1 MIRRPLVVAALA
13 LLTFAGAA
21 AAEASAQTPWP
32 HTKVRAE
39 EVSAISLD
47 LKTYGPAV
55 LEPGVQ
61 FATAATVANTSSVAM
76 MDLTVTLAV
85 TDSRISTSAGLQQF
99 LNEPASTPT
108 SVVVAKPVNAS
119 GQSVNGA
126 GNILPAGGV
135 VTVDLAATPA
145 ALGFRP
151 DTAGVYG
158 VLITVTGPTGTLAS
172 RPAAVTWYDAAISPL
187 RVALLATASGSAEHV
202 LQVTSAAA
210 VPGAALAID
219 PVTVTD
225 ATQASALTAGREVFG
240 LPSGDPDLTSLAH
253 SDDKTLLNFALSDA
267 AVNTA
272 PALQGLPWLATIP
285 AADAPTVKVAVQR
298 GAEAGVL
305 DVTGGATL
313 DTSAPVVDVTAG
325 TASLPVLVPNKQLS
339 TILATYRPGAAD
351 AGARLVAEAA
361 LEAQHGD
368 GVTPVV
374 VAPGDA
380 WQLTT
385 PGVSQ
390 PATEL
395 LGAPWVIP
403 VSLRSVIDGT
413 TRGAF
418 AAPDSVGTD
427 DDMAPDLIK
436 ALARQLDDLGQL
448 AATTDTPNAVF
459 LPGGRT
465 LLEPLAVAL
474 RAQPKVRSDTYQATR
489 ETVSTT
495 LGSLYVAEGSDVNLI
510 AASGNVPITL
520 HNDLDVDATVTV
532 VMKSSSPN
540 LVVVDRPVV
549 TIPAGGDVTAHV
561 AVKGIKRANVSA
573 TVALKN
579 SDGDVV
585 AAPQLLRVRVR
596 ADWGNIVTGIFT
608 VGLALLLV
616 AGLIRTVRRGRRS
629 SRMAPMSGAPSKTAT
644 KAPQSDE
651 PAGPTADSEAGDE
664 HG

>member
-21 AAEASAQTPWP
+21 AANATAQAPTPHARV
-32 HTKVRAE
+32 HTEDDAG
-39 EVSAISLD
+39 ISLD

-55 LEPGVQ
+55 LKPGVQ

-76 MDLTVTLAV
+76 MDLTVTLSV
-85 TDSRISTSAGLQQF
+85 TESRISTSVGLQRF
-99 LNEPASTPT
+99 LDDPSSAPT
-108 SVVVAKPVNAS
+108 RVIVAKPVNAT
-119 GQSVNGA
+119 GQSVSGA
-126 GNILPAGGV
+126 GNILPTGGV
-135 VTVDLAATPA
+135 VNVDLTASPTQ
-145 ALGFRP
+145 LRLRP

-158 VLITVTGPTGTLAS
+158 VLISVTGPAGTLAT
-172 RPAAVTWYDAAISPL
+172 RPAAVTWYDATISPL

-225 ATQASALTAGREVFG
+225 ATQASALVAGREVFG

-285 AADAPTVKVAVQR
+285 AVDAPTVAVAVRR

-305 DVTGGATL
+305 NVTGGATL
-313 DTSAPVVDVTAG
+313 QTNAPVVDVTANG
-325 TASLPVLVPNKQLS
+325 VSLPVVVPDKQLS

-374 VAPGDA
+374 VAPGNA
-380 WQLTT
+380 WQLVT

-403 VSLRSVIDGT
+403 VSVRSVIGGSARET
-413 TRGAF
+413 Y
-418 AAPDSVGTD
+418 AAPDTLGTEND
-427 DDMAPDLIK
+427 LAPDLIK

-448 AATTDTPNAVF
+448 ADTTETPDVVF

-474 RAQPKVRSDTYQATR
+474 RAQPDARGDTYQASR
-489 ETVSTT
+489 DTVSTT
-495 LGSLYVAEGSDVNLI
+495 LGSLYVGEGSDVNLI

-520 HNDLDVDATVTV
+520 HNDLAVDATVTV

-549 TIPAGGDVTAHV
+549 TIPAGGDYTAHV
-561 AVKGIKRANVSA
+561 AVKGIKRANVAA

-596 ADWGNIVTGIFT
+596 ADWGNIVTAIFT

-644 KAPQSDE
+644 S
-651 PAGPTADSEAGDE
+651 AGPSNAPAEPTGDPEAGDDND
-664 HG
+664 

>member
-21 AAEASAQTPWP
+21 AANASAQAAEP
-32 HTKVRAE
+32 HTKVHTE
-39 EVSAISLD
+39 DDTAISLD
-47 LKTYGPAV
+47 LRSYGPAV

-61 FATAATVANTSSVAM
+61 FSTTATVANTSSVAM
-76 MDLTVTLAV
+76 MDLTVSLSV
-85 TDSRISTSAGLQQF
+85 TATGLTTSARLQRF
-99 LNEPASTPT
+99 LDDPTSTPT
-108 SVVVAKPVNAS
+108 RLVLAKPANES
-119 GQSVNGA
+119 GQSVSGA

-135 VTVDLAATPA
+135 VNIDLNASPT
-145 ALGFRP
+145 ALGFKP
-151 DTAGVYG
+151 NTSGVYG
-158 VLITVTGPTGTLAS
+158 VVITVTGPTGILAT
-172 RPAAVTWYDAAISPL
+172 RPAAVTWYDATISPL

-225 ATQASALTAGREVFG
+225 ATQASALVAGREVFG

-313 DTSAPVVDVTAG
+313 VTSAPVVDVTAG
-325 TASLPVLVPNKQLS
+325 NASLSVLVPNKQLS

-380 WQLTT
+380 WQLTN

-403 VSLRSVIDGT
+403 VSVRSVINGT
-413 TRGAF
+413 ARDKY
-418 AAPDSVGTD
+418 AAPDSLGTEE
-427 DDMAPDLIK
+427 DMAPDLIT

-448 AATTDTPNAVF
+448 AETTDTPDAVF

-465 LLEPLAVAL
+465 LLQPLAVGL
-474 RAQPKVRSDTYQATR
+474 RATPDARADTYQASR
-489 ETVSTT
+489 DTVSAT

-549 TIPAGGDVTAHV
+549 TIPAGGDYTAHV
-561 AVKGIKRANVSA
+561 AVKGIKRANVAA

-596 ADWGNIVTGIFT
+596 ADWGNVVTAIFT
-608 VGLALLLV
+608 VGLAT
-616 AGLIRTVRRGRRS
+616 AADRGPYPHGSPWAQIKPHGPHFRGVVEARHK
-629 SRMAPMSGAPSKTAT
+629 RGAAKRASCPKR
-644 KAPQSDE
+644 
-651 PAGPTADSEAGDE
+651 
-664 HG
+664 

>member
-21 AAEASAQTPWP
+21 AANASAQTAGP
-32 HTKVRAE
+32 HTKVHTEDDAP
-39 EVSAISLD
+39 ISLD
-47 LKTYGPAV
+47 LRTYGPAV
-55 LEPGVQ
+55 LKPGVQ
-61 FATAATVANTSSVAM
+61 FTTSATVANTSPVAM
-76 MDLTVTLAV
+76 MDLTVSLSV
-85 TDSRISTSAGLQQF
+85 TESRIPTSERLQQF
-99 LNEPASTPT
+99 LDDPKLTATRI
-108 SVVVAKPVNAS
+108 VVAKPVNES
-119 GQSVNGA
+119 GQSVSGA

-135 VTVDLAATPA
+135 VNVDLNASSA
-145 ALGFRP
+145 ALGFKP

-158 VLITVTGPTGTLAS
+158 VVITVTGPTGTLAI
-172 RPAAVTWYDAAISPL
+172 RPAAVTWYDATIEPL

-225 ATQASALTAGREVFG
+225 ATQASALVAGREVFG

-253 SDDKTLLNFALSDA
+253 SDDKTLLNFALSDS

-325 TASLPVLVPNKQLS
+325 TTSLPVLVPNKQLS

-395 LGAPWVIP
+395 LGSAV
-403 VSLRSVIDGT
+403 G
-413 TRGAF
+413 
-418 AAPDSVGTD
+418 DS
-427 DDMAPDLIK
+427 
-436 ALARQLDDLGQL
+436 R
-448 AATTDTPNAVF
+448 
-459 LPGGRT
+459 
-465 LLEPLAVAL
+465 
-474 RAQPKVRSDTYQATR
+474 
-489 ETVSTT
+489 
-495 LGSLYVAEGSDVNLI
+495 
-510 AASGNVPITL
+510 
-520 HNDLDVDATVTV
+520 
-532 VMKSSSPN
+532 
-540 LVVVDRPVV
+540 
-549 TIPAGGDVTAHV
+549 
-561 AVKGIKRANVSA
+561 
-573 TVALKN
+573 
-579 SDGDVV
+579 
-585 AAPQLLRVRVR
+585 
-596 ADWGNIVTGIFT
+596 
-608 VGLALLLV
+608 
-616 AGLIRTVRRGRRS
+616 
-629 SRMAPMSGAPSKTAT
+629 
-644 KAPQSDE
+644 
-651 PAGPTADSEAGDE
+651 
-664 HG
+664 